1 MKHLDHQVVR
11 ERILENL
18 KLLSVPSAT
27 GTENVLADRLERKL
41 RDLNLRVQRQP
52 LIGDLNRRFNVIGV
66 RGENPKILFSTHMD
80 TVPHWGHIV
89 TEGFELINE
98 EVYMRGILDTKGQLA
113 SLLTALELS
122 QGPVAIAL
130 FSDEEKDGRG
140 SDTFLQLGTDL
151 FNLRDLIGAI
161 VLEPSELK
169 VATSQWG
176 NLEFE
181 VWVGGSQAHGAS
193 LKGDNAIH
201 KMIDLIGQLK
211 EIAEERGL
219 VLSVGKLEGG
229 FDPQVVPDQ
238 AFSII
243 DLLFP
248 IRTSDIYHQI
258 VEEVI
263 EVLRNS
269 GASWRIVSSDPPI
282 ANEEGKLAPLIQTLS
297 EAFKSISRSMEVTEY
312 TAWTDAQHLIEL
324 GIPTVVLGAGPLHLA
339 HTRWERLKISEM
351 VKLTELIFAL
361 IEVEETGRDSYDP
374 TSSKT

>member
-1 MKHLDHQVVR
+1 MKLLDHQVVR
-11 ERILENL
+11 DKILENL

-27 GTENVLADRLERKL
+27 GTENIVADRLEKRL
-41 RDLNLRVQRQP
+41 RELNLEVQRQP

-89 TEGFELINE
+89 TEGFKLINE
-98 EVYMRGILDTKGQLA
+98 EIYMRGILDTKGQLV
-113 SLLTALELS
+113 SLLTALEFS
-122 QGPVAIAL
+122 QRPVAIAL

-181 VWVGGSQAHGAS
+181 VWIGGSQAHGAS

-201 KMIDLIGQLK
+201 KMIDLISKLK
-211 EIAEERGL
+211 EIAKRRSL
-219 VLSVGKLEGG
+219 VLSVGRLEGG

-238 AFSII
+238 AFSVI

-248 IRTSDIYHQI
+248 IRTSDIYYQI

-282 ANEEGKLAPLIQTLS
+282 ANEEEKLSPLIQTLS
-297 EAFKSISRSMEVTEY
+297 EAFKSIGLSMEVTEY

-324 GIPTVVLGAGPLHLA
+324 GIPTVILGAGPLHLA
-339 HTRWERLKISEM
+339 HTRWERLKISEII
-351 VKLTELIFAL
+351 KLTELIFAL
-361 IEVEETGRDSYDP
+361 IEGVGNREG
-374 TSSKT
+374 